1 MICRLLEKQQMRIEI
16 NIKIIKKMTS
26 TSGNQKEVLVDR
38 ISGFN
43 VVAGEVNVST
53 MDATVV
59 CSVPFL
65 LHDPIKKRIMIIILT
80 EYELEKK
87 SHK

>member
-1 MICRLLEKQQMRIEI
+1 MRIEI

>member
-1 MICRLLEKQQMRIEI
+1 
-16 NIKIIKKMTS
+16 MTS